1 VQKNIKNRAFLKWAG
16 GKYTLLDKILPH
28 LPSSSMYIEPFF
40 GAGSVALN
48 ADYDMYQLNDI
59 NTDLVNLYRIV
70 QTEPERFLLALTPL
84 FTPETNNADFYYQ
97 KRKEFNLESDLF
109 SRATLFVYL
118 NRHGYNGLCRYNS
131 SGGFNVPFGRY
142 VKPKLPVKEIQ
153 HFARRFKN
161 AEFTNHDYRKV
172 ISEAPRRAVV
182 YCDPPYIPISKTASF
197 TQYASAG
204 FGLEDQRELALTAQK
219 YVQEK
224 QLTVVISNHDTSL
237 SREFYQGAKIKSFQA
252 KRFISQNALTRKPV
266 KELIAIFAPK

>member
-1 VQKNIKNRAFLKWAG
+1 
-16 GKYTLLDKILPH
+16 
-28 LPSSSMYIEPFF
+28 MYIEPFF

-48 ADYDMYQLNDI
+48 ADYDKYQLNDI

-97 KRKEFNLESDLF
+97 KRKEFNLERDLF
-109 SRATLFVYL
+109 SRAILFVYL

-153 HFARRFKN
+153 QFAKRFEN

-172 ISEAPRRAVV
+172 ISEAPRHAVV

-204 FGLEDQRELALTAQK
+204 FSLEDQKELALTAQK